1 MVAGVTDYPIARL
14 TTITLVRDLSHS

>member
-1 MVAGVTDYPIARL
+1 MVAGVTDYPIVRL